1 VTYVYDCSSL
11 LQFLSSIKI
20 KNSLPVRDST
30 IFLFPNE
37 TIKVSKYTQI
47 KQKYS
52 YLNNND
58 NILGGDIDNDLR
70 DREKKARRIVE
81 GENISS

>member
-1 VTYVYDCSSL
+1 MYDCSSL

-52 YLNNND
+52 YLNSND

>member
-1 VTYVYDCSSL
+1 MTYVYDCSSL

-37 TIKVSKYTQI
+37 TLKISKYTQI

-52 YLNNND
+52 FLNNID
-58 NILGGDIDNDLR
+58 NILGADMDNDLR
-70 DREKKARRIVE
+70 DREKKARKIVE
-81 GENISS
+81 G

>member
-1 VTYVYDCSSL
+1 MYDCSSL

-52 YLNNND
+52 YLNSND

-70 DREKKARRIVE
+70 DREKKARKIVE